1 MVSSELRIEDAF
13 VTAKGGRRGEIVEGG
28 VFDGVRAERGNMCA
42 IHDEDGEILLRGG
55 RNVTPLEVD
64 FPLQRNRKQ
73 HPHSSPSS
81 MRPMVMMGGGSR
93 FRSTSGSRSRDRR
106 AGTTPRAR
114 ASPRT

>member
-1 MVSSELRIEDAF
+1 MRIEDAF

-42 IHDEDGEILLRGG
+42 IHDKDGEILLRGG
-55 RNVTPLEVD
+55 RNVTPLEED

-73 HPHSSPSS
+73 HPHSPPSS
-81 MRPMVMMGGGSR
+81 TKQRESSGFG
-93 FRSTSGSRSRDRR
+93 STSGSRSGDRDRR
-106 AGTTPRAR
+106 AGATPRAR